1 MRETY
6 FGKLNEKL
14 VKILV
19 KADISIK
26 EKLNF
31 WKSLVGAVE
40 NDRRG
45 KNPGRKG

>member
-19 KADISIK
+19 KADKSIK

-31 WKSLVGAVE
+31 
-40 NDRRG
+40 
-45 KNPGRKG
+45 